1 MGSNS
6 ILWPAW
12 ARREPSRPPILHE
25 EKSTIHN
32 LTANPLLEGFGG
44 VTRRW
49 KSTQIK
55 LVSHKRTESFGIIRT
70 DVEVTNSTSDTL
82 VSVNTYNTV
91 EERNQMRK
99 KSFIKRERR
108 DSVEESDS
116 KALQLINRSWRRSL
130 ATIYLCFD
138 TEAADRRSIAAYD
151 LKAQLTSLGPR
162 FL

>member
-1 MGSNS
+1 M
-6 ILWPAW
+6 
-12 ARREPSRPPILHE
+12 
-25 EKSTIHN
+25 EKYPNQTS
-32 LTANPLLEGFGG
+32 
-44 VTRRW
+44 
-49 KSTQIK
+49 
-55 LVSHKRTESFGIIRT
+55 ESQTNGIIRT